1 MRSGSDRSGCDG
13 TGMEPT
19 TTPLTTDPRPQ
30 FAAATET
37 LRSVVAGV
45 DPAQFDEPTACT
57 EMDVRQLIDH
67 LGMAVGRVTAA
78 GHRRPLEEW
87 PTEGDAVFDDAVAF
101 IDGHIAEAVGA
112 FDDDRLTEQVQLPW
126 TVMSGADALAMY
138 TNEVLVHTWDLANAT
153 GQDPVFDEGAVLA
166 AEAVMRR
173 ELPLAERAL
182 MWEEY
187 AEAMPEG
194 IPFVKPFDDAVPV
207 PDDAT
212 PIERLV
218 AWNGRRP

>member
-1 MRSGSDRSGCDG
+1 
-13 TGMEPT
+13 MEPT

-101 IDGHIAEAVGA
+101 IDGHIAEAV
-112 FDDDRLTEQVQLPW
+112 
-126 TVMSGADALAMY
+126 
-138 TNEVLVHTWDLANAT
+138 
-153 GQDPVFDEGAVLA
+153 
-166 AEAVMRR
+166 MRR